1 MALQAK
7 FQALEELSELKQL
20 VQKCLEPRIRS
31 WSLYTTP
38 PKQASRWPLSSCT
51 SCPYILLQQLE
62 KTMAK
67 LSAVNSSEVHI
78 ICSPV
83 PVQVIKDF
91 KPSFYKA
98 GLVPAANVHF
108 SMGNEAAAAHEGSCL
123 RPEVLALEGPA
134 PSNRGLS
141 HHQQQQQEQDEAAR
155 QARVIPWSLTFVST
169 WCQHA
174 CNIRRDSLGA
184 EAPRDI

>member
-1 MALQAK
+1 MAN
-7 FQALEELSELKQL
+7 LSVGK
-20 VQKCLEPRIRS
+20 
-31 WSLYTTP
+31 
-38 PKQASRWPLSSCT
+38 
-51 SCPYILLQQLE
+51 
-62 KTMAK
+62 
-67 LSAVNSSEVHI
+67 SSEVHLI
-78 ICSPV
+78 RSPV

-108 SMGNEAAAAHEGSCL
+108 SMGDEAAAAHEGSCL

-134 PSNRGLS
+134 PSNRGLA

-155 QARVIPWSLTFVST
+155 QARVTPWSRTFVST

-174 CNIRRDSLGA
+174 RNIRRDSLGA
-184 EAPRDI
+184 EAPHDI